1 MHSAVGNLAEK
12 GINPRVNRVTSGAT
26 RVVLNYGVAL
36 LAVAAAVGTSYPVR
50 THIYTTPLFFAAV
63 LVSCWYGGIGP
74 GVVATIAS
82 AAAIHFILRLPQQF
96 VSSIQDLPRFA
107 QFVFI
112 AGLAIYLVEARK
124 RAERAL
130 REARDQLEV
139 KVSERTAELQRE
151 VAERRRAEEAA
162 QTAAQVSRSHIE
174 VMMRSIDV
182 LATETAPE
190 KFVAEILR
198 TIGQHL
204 RATRVLLWLHD
215 RGDDSIRL
223 RLVIEGDEQVTPD
236 LDHPFVK
243 DPHGWKN
250 KSGLV
255 DEMLFTKA
263 PLVFDDV
270 ERDPRIGA
278 EFRDYLTRR
287 GCKQFLTVPMF
298 VSGEIRGFI
307 GIQHAQQG
315 AYRLEQIELAQALA
329 HHVMMAVH
337 EQQLGEQQRQAAILK
352 ERARMV
358 RDVHDTL
365 AQGFTGV
372 IMQME
377 AAEDALFDEEP
388 EDAVQHVR
396 RARDIAR
403 ESLGEARRS
412 IHALRPQALEKAG
425 FADALKAIIQNTTAG
440 TALRTDFYL
449 DGEPRHLPPA
459 VEESLLRIG
468 QEALSNALKHAQPT
482 EFQARLC
489 FDSDAVRLEL
499 CDNGKGFVLDEANGG
514 GIGLLGMRE
523 RAEQIGATLT
533 VASEPGVGT
542 KIIAVSPY
550 QQASG

>member
-1 MHSAVGNLAEK
+1 VRLCRTRSRAG
-12 GINPRVNRVTSGAT
+12 
-26 RVVLNYGVAL
+26 RVVVRYGVAL
-36 LAVAAAVGTSYPVR
+36 LAVAAAVGISYPVR

-63 LVSCWYGGIGP
+63 LGSCWYGGTGP

-96 VSSIQDLPRFA
+96 VSSVQDLPRFA
-107 QFVFI
+107 QFLFI
-112 AGLAIYLVEARK
+112 AGLAIYLVASRK

-162 QTAAQVSRSHIE
+162 QNAAQVARSHIE
-174 VMMRSIDV
+174 VMMRSLDV
-182 LATETAPE
+182 LAAEAAPE
-190 KFVAEILR
+190 KLVAEILR

-204 RATRVLLWLHD
+204 RAIGVLLWLHD
-215 RGDDSIRL
+215 QEDDSIRL
-223 RLVIEGDEQVTPD
+223 RAVIEGDEQVTPD

-243 DPHGWKN
+243 DPHGWKK

-255 DEMLFTKA
+255 NEMLFTRA

-270 ERDPRIGA
+270 ERDARIGA

-298 VSGEIRGFI
+298 VSGELRGFI
-307 GIQHAQQG
+307 GIQHGEQG
-315 AYRLEQIELAQALA
+315 TYRVEQIELAQALA

-440 TALRTDFYL
+440 TALRTDFHL
-449 DGEPRHLPPA
+449 DGEPRHLPPT

-482 EFQARLC
+482 EFHARLC

-499 CDNGKGFVLDEANGG
+499 CDNGKGFVPDQANGG
-514 GIGLLGMRE
+514 GIGLLGMKE

-550 QQASG
+550 QRASG

>member
-1 MHSAVGNLAEK
+1 MHSATSNLAQQ
-12 GINPRVNRVTSGAT
+12 VTDLRLHPGRSGAT
-26 RVVLNYGVAL
+26 RVIFHYGAAVVAVTA
-36 LAVAAAVGTSYPVR
+36 AVAISYPVR

-82 AAAIHFILRLPQQF
+82 AAAIHFVLRLPQHF
-96 VSSIQDLPRFA
+96 ISNVQDLPRFA
-107 QFVFI
+107 QFLFI
-112 AGLAIYLVEARK
+112 AGVAIYLVESRK

-139 KVSERTAELQRE
+139 KVSERTVELQRE

-162 QTAAQVSRSHIE
+162 QRAARMAQGHVE
-174 VMMRSIDV
+174 VMMRSLDV
-182 LATETAPE
+182 LATEAAPE
-190 KFVAEILR
+190 KFIAEILR

-204 RATRVLLWLHD
+204 HADRVLLWL
-215 RGDDSIRL
+215 RKQEDDSL
-223 RLVIEGDEQVTPD
+223 LLHVLIEENGQVGTHP
-236 LDHPFVK
+236 DHPFFK
-243 DPHGWKN
+243 NPHAWKN
-250 KSGLV
+250 KNSFV
-255 DEMLFTKA
+255 QEMLFTRS
-263 PLVFDDV
+263 PLVFDDI
-270 ERDPRIGA
+270 EHDPRIDPDFQ
-278 EFRDYLTRR
+278 EYLTNR
-287 GCKQFLTVPMF
+287 GSKKFLTVPMF
-298 VSGEIRGFI
+298 VAGELRGYI
-307 GIQHAQQG
+307 GIQHSEQD
-315 AYRLEQIELAQALA
+315 AYRAEQIELAQALA

-337 EQQLGEQQRQAAILK
+337 EQRLGEQQRLAAILK
-352 ERARMV
+352 ERTRMA

-412 IHALRPQALEKAG
+412 IHALRPQALEKGG

-440 TALRTDFYL
+440 TSLRTSFSL
-449 DGEPRHLPPA
+449 DGEPRHLA
-459 VEESLLRIG
+459 ATVEENLLRIG

-482 EFQARLC
+482 EFQARIC
-489 FDSDAVRLEL
+489 FESDAVRLEL
-499 CDNGKGFVLDEANGG
+499 YDNGKGFVPDDVNGG
-514 GIGLLGMRE
+514 GIGLLGMKE

-533 VASEPGVGT
+533 VSSEPGAGT
-542 KIIAVSPY
+542 RIIAVSAY
-550 QQASG
+550 RKASI